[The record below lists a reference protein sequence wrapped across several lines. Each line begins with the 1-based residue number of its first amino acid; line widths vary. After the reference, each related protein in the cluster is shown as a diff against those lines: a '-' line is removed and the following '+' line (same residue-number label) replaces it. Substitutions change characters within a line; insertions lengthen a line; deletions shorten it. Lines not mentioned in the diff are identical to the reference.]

1 MKKFAA
7 NRGKKIKE
15 SKQSAKNKEICVFV
29 LTMLP
34 GNKSYTL
41 GKPVYFPVSVATFI
55 RKMHLWVTPM
65 EKSAKSSLA
74 KQLILLLTL
83 VWCSLLHV
91 RIEV

>member
-7 NRGKKIKE
+7 NGGKK
-15 SKQSAKNKEICVFV
+15 SRNLNTAQKNKEICVFV

>member
-1 MKKFAA
+1 MQPTG
-7 NRGKKIKE
+7 GKKIKE
-15 SKQSAKNKEICVFV
+15 SKHSTKNKEICVCVFV
-29 LTMLP
+29 LAMLP

-65 EKSAKSSLA
+65 EKPAKSSLA

-83 VWCSLLHV
+83 VWCSLLDV